1 MGILERCGGNCE
13 ASRSGEKDYLVP
25 GSGSG
30 SGSGTGGLGNP
41 RAFASRLSLVVF
53 GERSG

>member
-1 MGILERCGGNCE
+1 VGILERCGGNCE

-30 SGSGTGGLGNP
+30 SGTGGLGNP
-41 RAFASRLSLVVF
+41 RAFASRLSLMVF

>member
-30 SGSGTGGLGNP
+30 TGGLGNP
-41 RAFASRLSLVVF
+41 RAFASRLSLMVF